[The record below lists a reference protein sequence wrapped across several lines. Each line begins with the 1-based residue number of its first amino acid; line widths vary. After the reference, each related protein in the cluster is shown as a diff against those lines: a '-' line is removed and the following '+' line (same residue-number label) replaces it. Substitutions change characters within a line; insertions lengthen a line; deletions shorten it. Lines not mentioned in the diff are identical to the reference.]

1 VVAELVRAL
10 LALVTS
16 EQREPIAASLEAA
29 IGASVATARRRWPD
43 LPVDAPDFPDYLLE
57 RARDQVQLAAAL
69 PRLRVDDLLL
79 AWWASRNDSRAIS
92 AFDAAHADVLDRLLR
107 RFHRL
112 DPDELRQALA
122 IRLFVGTSTARP
134 RILDYSG
141 FGFLENWFKITA
153 ARTFLDAARSLG
165 RERTD
170 ELSDDALFELASP
183 RDDPRDAAERTQVI
197 AAVKRMLAQA
207 IATLPARERT
217 YLRHVTVDGL
227 RLEQIA
233 ATYQVHRVTVARVLA
248 SARRQLQDATR
259 ALVIGELG
267 IASTGLASMLQL
279 LDSQIDLSLQRLFPE
294 PTL

>member
-1 VVAELVRAL
+1 MVAELVRAL
-10 LALVTS
+10 LALVPS
-16 EQREPIAASLEAA
+16 EQRELLAGSLPTA
-29 IGASVATARRRWPD
+29 IDTSVATARRRWPD
-43 LPVDAPDFPDYLLE
+43 LPADAPEFSDYLLE
-57 RARDQVQLAAAL
+57 RAREQIDLAAAL

-79 AWWASRNDSRAIS
+79 AWWAGRNDSRAIS
-92 AFDAAHADVLDRLLR
+92 AFEAAHADALDRLLR

-153 ARTFLDAARSLG
+153 ARTFLDTARALG

-170 ELSDDALFELASP
+170 ELSDEALFELASP
-183 RDDPRDAAERTQVI
+183 RDDPRDAAERVQVV
-197 AAVKRMLAQA
+197 AAVKRMLERA

-217 YLRHVTVDGL
+217 FLRHVTVDGL

-248 SARRQLQDATR
+248 SARKQLQDATR

-267 IASTGLASMLQL
+267 TGLASMLQL